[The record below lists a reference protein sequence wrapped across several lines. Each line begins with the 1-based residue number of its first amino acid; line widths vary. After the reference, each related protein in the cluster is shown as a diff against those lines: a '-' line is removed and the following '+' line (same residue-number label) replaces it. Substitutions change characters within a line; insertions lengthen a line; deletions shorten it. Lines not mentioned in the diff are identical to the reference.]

1 MLLIA
6 VSIAMGLALG
16 LRYRVFILV
25 PVILA
30 GTFAI
35 CATTPQPFWQ
45 AWTSVVTFSVLLQ
58 IAYIG
63 GALLRF
69 ATRGGVAAQVPAQL
83 SRSH

>member
-6 VSIAMGLALG
+6 GSIVMGLALG

-35 CATTPQPFWQ
+35 CAMTPQPLWQ
-45 AWTSVVTFSVLLQ
+45 VWTSVVTFAVLLQ
-58 IAYIG
+58 IAYLG

-69 ATRGGVAAQVPAQL
+69 ASSGGVTAQVHAQL